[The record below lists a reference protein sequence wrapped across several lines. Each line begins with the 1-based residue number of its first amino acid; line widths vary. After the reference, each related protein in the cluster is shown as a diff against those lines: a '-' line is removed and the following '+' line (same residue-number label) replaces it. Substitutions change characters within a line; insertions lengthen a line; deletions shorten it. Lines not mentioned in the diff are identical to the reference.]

1 MMAEEMSLLIDAMR
15 RQEMPA
21 AEAILRMQNA
31 AVMDDL
37 ISRIET

>member
-1 MMAEEMSLLIDAMR
+1 MAEEMTLLIDAMR
-15 RQEMPA
+15 RQDMSA